1 MSDSGGSYEGP
12 LCVRVVVN
20 ILRYNAEIGRTITYT
35 SGPDPNSILGTS
47 STTTGGAASSLV
59 HRPDPT
65 TVEEA
70 VSNLNQYILDEIKN
84 TTVMSISAEK
94 YSVEELGAVA
104 SLNALLSNSD
114 SLIKSG
120 VQTLLDASSKVQTT
134 LGTDTDT
141 TSPAGLVWPVNASV
155 TSDLALL
162 QAQIQTI
169 PLTFSATWNTWYAVP
184 ANKAKFDSLST
195 TLTGLNTQL
204 GPYLVGGT
212 KQVAFQKNKDLV
224 TFWNIR
230 LTSLKDPAAFTL
242 STEVDCQPLFNKNSQ
257 TAINLSTSDL
267 LPLLSG
273 STPSISQKVLA
284 TVTCQSRFSVSA
296 GVVFSGITQR
306 QFAITSV
313 PSGSSTQNIF
323 TRSNSSSF
331 HPMPLAMFSVRLLNF
346 DSKGIWSWTA
356 GFGVAANTKSAS
368 SGGSNPEY
376 LIGTGFSIL
385 RTIYVSLGADIGQ
398 TQYLGGGYKEG
409 QTVPSTIT
417 TPPVV
422 TSTKAGLGL
431 AITFSKP

>member
-1 MSDSGGSYEGP
+1 VAKTSTDIGTAVSALSTAIG
-12 LCVRVVVN
+12 
-20 ILRYNAEIGRTITYT
+20 AEIT
-35 SGPDPNSILGTS
+35 SDNNLIDLAEQASRKELDAI
-47 STTTGGAASSLV
+47 AA
-59 HRPDPT
+59 
-65 TVEEA
+65 
-70 VSNLNQYILDEIKN
+70 
-84 TTVMSISAEK
+84 
-94 YSVEELGAVA
+94 
-104 SLNALLSNSD
+104 LNALLSNSD
-114 SLIKSG
+114 SIIKIN
-120 VQTLLDASSKVQTT
+120 VQTLLDASAKVQTT
-134 LGTDTDT
+134 LGNDTDT
-141 TSPAGLVWPVNASV
+141 NLPAGLLWPVHASV
-155 TSDLALL
+155 TTRIS
-162 QAQIQTI
+162 QFQTQIQTI
-169 PLTFSATWNTWYAVP
+169 PLKFSATWNTWYAVP
-184 ANKAKFDSLST
+184 ANKTEFDSLST
-195 TLTGLNTQL
+195 KLTGLNTQL

-212 KQVAFQKNKDLV
+212 KQLAFQKSKDLV
-224 TFWNIR
+224 TFWSIR

-273 STPSISQKVLA
+273 STPSTSQKVLA

-313 PSGSSTQNIF
+313 PSGTSTQNIF

-331 HPMPLAMFSVRLLNF
+331 HPMPLAMFNVRLLNF

-409 QTVPSTIT
+409 QVVPSTIT
-417 TPPVV
+417 TAPVV